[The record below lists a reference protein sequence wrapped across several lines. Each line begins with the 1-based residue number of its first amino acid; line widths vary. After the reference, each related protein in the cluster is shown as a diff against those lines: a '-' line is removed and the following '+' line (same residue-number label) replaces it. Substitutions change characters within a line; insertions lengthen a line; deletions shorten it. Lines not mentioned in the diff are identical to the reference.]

1 MEKVNPPHAI
11 FCYSPALRA
20 IQNDSLNIAVVK
32 PDLSFEAVFLG
43 FPDVTK
49 STKSTSG
56 FVTMSVNIF
65 WGAVQTNEV
74 VKYYV

>member
-1 MEKVNPPHAI
+1 MENIDLSHVI

-20 IQNDSLNIAVVK
+20 IQKEGLDMNVA
-32 PDLSFEAVFLG
+32 DLSFEAVFLG

-56 FVTMSVNIF
+56 FVTMSVDIF